1 MTVASYRAAARPLIV
16 LGAVIGA
23 MSAATTHTLASQAVP
38 GAPPD
43 VTAIGCVAQQPDTAS
58 APPTGHEQGAAT
70 GLSITR
76 ATVKSKD
83 GSNPAAPPRS
93 AVPGSVPAGSGS
105 GTTAGSPAARGAST
119 TIEQSLWLVGAKS
132 AELTRFVGQR
142 VEVVGTIDT
151 RLDTNAGT
159 PRITDAGAAAA
170 RRSSTAPA
178 DPPATAHPSAP
189 TRALAVT
196 SFRVLG
202 EACQ

>member
-1 MTVASYRAAARPLIV
+1 MTVASCRAAVRPLFV

-23 MSAATTHTLASQAVP
+23 IGAAAIPGRASQAAP

-43 VTAIGCVAQQPDTAS
+43 VTAVGCIAHQPDTEA

-76 ATVKSKD
+76 ATVKSGD
-83 GSNPAAPPRS
+83 GRNPGDAPRS
-93 AVPGSVPAGSGS
+93 AVPGSVPSGSGS
-105 GTTAGSPAARGAST
+105 GTTAGSAAPRGASAP
-119 TIEQSLWLVGAKS
+119 IEQSFWLVGAKA

-142 VEVVGTIDT
+142 VEVVGAIDT

-159 PRITDAGAAAA
+159 PRITDAGAAAP
-170 RRSSTAPA
+170 RRSTTAPPE
-178 DPPATAHPSAP
+178 PPASAHPSAP
-189 TRALAVT
+189 TRAIAVT

-202 EACQ
+202 EGCR